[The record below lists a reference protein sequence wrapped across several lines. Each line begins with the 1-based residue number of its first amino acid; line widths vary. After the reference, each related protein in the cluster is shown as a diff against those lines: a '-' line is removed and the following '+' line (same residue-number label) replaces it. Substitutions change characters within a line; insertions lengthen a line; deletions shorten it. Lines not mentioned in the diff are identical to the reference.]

1 MSGAG
6 AGGIRRANVPA
17 RAAAGRVKAPL
28 AVPSAGHRALACFDG
43 STVHGKRAR
52 EISAVKALGNT
63 PGGYMVVIVVLNG
76 QHRQTHHTQGDVMT
90 NHSGHDQSNHGN
102 HGNHGGHGSHAGA
115 QPGGLSVSEHGY
127 TLELDS
133 TILTAGAQPLSFR
146 VIGPDGQA
154 VTEFMPEHE
163 KELHFIAVRRDTAG
177 FQHVHPVRDEKGTW
191 SVELALEPGDWRF
204 FADIHPA
211 GHSGTMTLGIDA
223 AVAGGYDP
231 KPLPEATGI
240 ARIGEYT
247 VALDGELLPG
257 EASELTLTV
266 SRHDRLVTDLQPY
279 LAAYGHLV
287 ALRVGDLGYLHVHPE
302 GEPGD
307 GITAPGPEISF
318 MAVAPTAGTYRLYLD
333 FQHNDV
339 VRTAEFTV
347 RTTAATP
354 RSDAAPQA
362 APAHGSHHADHAHH

>member
-1 MSGAG
+1 M
-6 AGGIRRANVPA
+6 R
-17 RAAAGRVKAPL
+17 
-28 AVPSAGHRALACFDG
+28 
-43 STVHGKRAR
+43 
-52 EISAVKALGNT
+52 
-63 PGGYMVVIVVLNG
+63 
-76 QHRQTHHTQGDVMT
+76 
-90 NHSGHDQSNHGN
+90 NHSGHGQT
-102 HGNHGGHGSHAGA
+102 NHGGHGGHDGHGGT
-115 QPGGLSVSEHGY
+115 QPGGLSVSENGY

-133 TILTAGAQPLSFR
+133 TIRTAGVQPVSFK

-154 VTEFMPEHE
+154 VTEFVSEHE

-191 SVELALEPGDWRF
+191 STELALEPGDWRF

-211 GHSGTMTLGIDA
+211 GHDGTLTLGIDV
-223 AVAGGYDP
+223 AVAGSYDP
-231 KPLPEATGI
+231 RPLPEATGI

-247 VALDGELLPG
+247 VALDGQLVPG
-257 EASELTLTV
+257 EASALTLTV
-266 SRHDRLVTDLQPY
+266 SRNGHPVTDLQPY

-318 MAVAPTAGTYRLYLD
+318 MAVAPSAGTYRLYLD
-333 FQHNDV
+333 FQHDGV

-347 RTTAATP
+347 RTAEP
-354 RSDAAPQA
+354 
-362 APAHGSHHADHAHH
+362 APAHGDHHHAHHSHHAHH

>member
-1 MSGAG
+1 M
-6 AGGIRRANVPA
+6 RNH
-17 RAAAGRVKAPL
+17 
-28 AVPSAGHRALACFDG
+28 AGHG
-43 STVHGKRAR
+43 QTSHGA
-52 EISAVKALGNT
+52 
-63 PGGYMVVIVVLNG
+63 
-76 QHRQTHHTQGDVMT
+76 
-90 NHSGHDQSNHGN
+90 HG
-102 HGNHGGHGSHAGA
+102 GA
-115 QPGGLSVSEHGY
+115 QPGGLSVSENGY

-133 TILTAGAQPLSFR
+133 TILAAGLQPVSFR

-154 VTEFMPEHE
+154 VTEFVPEHE

-191 SVELALEPGDWRF
+191 STELALEAGDWRF

-211 GHSGTMTLGIDA
+211 GHDGTMTLGIDA
-223 AVAGGYDP
+223 AVAGPYDP
-231 KPLPEATGI
+231 RPLPEATGM
-240 ARIGEYT
+240 ARVGEYT

-266 SRHDRLVTDLQPY
+266 SRNGRPVTDLQPY

-307 GITAPGPEISF
+307 GTTAPGPEIAF
-318 MAVAPTAGTYRLYLD
+318 MAVAPSAGTYRLYLD
-333 FQHNDV
+333 FQHDDV

-347 RTTAATP
+347 RTTAAAS
-354 RSDAAPQA
+354 RSDAAAQT
-362 APAHGSHHADHAHH
+362 APEHTSHHHGHHAHH

>member
-1 MSGAG
+1 M
-6 AGGIRRANVPA
+6 R
-17 RAAAGRVKAPL
+17 
-28 AVPSAGHRALACFDG
+28 
-43 STVHGKRAR
+43 
-52 EISAVKALGNT
+52 
-63 PGGYMVVIVVLNG
+63 
-76 QHRQTHHTQGDVMT
+76 
-90 NHSGHDQSNHGN
+90 NHSGHDQANHSG
-102 HGNHGGHGSHAGA
+102 HGGHGSHSGHSGA
-115 QPGGLSVSEHGY
+115 RPGGLSVSESGY

-133 TILTAGAQPLSFR
+133 TILAAGVQPVSFR

-154 VTEFMPEHE
+154 VTAFMPEHD

-177 FQHVHPVRDEKGTW
+177 FQHVHPVMDEKGTW

-211 GHSGTMTLGIDA
+211 GHNGTMTLGIDA
-223 AVAGGYDP
+223 AVAGPYDP
-231 KPLPEATGI
+231 RPLPEATGI
-240 ARIGEYT
+240 AQLGEYT

-266 SRHDRLVTDLQPY
+266 SRNDHPVTDLQPY

-307 GITAPGPEISF
+307 GTTAPGPGISF

-333 FQHNDV
+333 FQHDDV

-347 RTTAATP
+347 RTATAAP
-354 RSDAAPQA
+354 E
-362 APAHGSHHADHAHH
+362 HADHHHGHHAHH